1 MEKLEI
7 TILNPKVKKVLKD
20 LEDLNLLAIAKPN
33 NAANKLIE
41 KLLSVKNPINAI
53 SEEEIQNEVDVVR
66 QRNYEAGK
74 I

>member
-20 LEDLNLLAIAKPN
+20 LEDLNLLAIAKPS
-33 NAANKLIE
+33 NAASKLIE
-41 KLLSVKNPINAI
+41 KLLSVNNPPNALP
-53 SEEEIQNEVDVVR
+53 EKEIQEEVDAVR